1 MTYRLFAIALLLL
14 ASTGDLSAQYEHNA
28 VIVHLKPNSLSA
40 ISWDSAGRSGA
51 LPILRPI
58 LGEHGSVGYVSTAT
72 LKALERAIQQRRSMA
87 KMASTHGLD
96 YIALVRYERSLD
108 AKTAAAKISRLADVA
123 YCEPL
128 PEMKIIGSTN
138 DPLLDQQYYISLI
151 KANEAWDSLPSGNPV
166 IVGIA
171 DTGIDT
177 THQDLQGQI
186 WNNPGETGQDE
197 MGRDKRSNRI
207 DDDGNGFID
216 DWFGWDFVGSTGQNP
231 DNSPLPGNP
240 HGTHVAGIVGAVH
253 NNATGIAGVARN
265 IRLMPLKI
273 GGDDQFSTSISR
285 SADAILYAASMG
297 AAVINCSFGSPSSSF
312 ADVKVIE
319 QATLLGSII
328 VGAAGN
334 DGQDLAYYPAA
345 YDQVISVAA
354 TDSRDRV
361 AAFSNVH
368 QTVDVCAPGSSIL
381 STVPFN
387 RYELYDGT
395 SMASPVTAAVAGMV
409 RQVHPEFTPEQVH
422 ATLKAACV
430 SIDGTNPA
438 LIGLMGN
445 GRIDAAKAMSK
456 DKLRWAT
463 ITNYRMNDTDADS
476 VFESTDT
483 IVVSLTVKNTLRP
496 LDSCWIRCKNGN
508 PEIDLIL
515 LDTIV
520 RVGPVAEGGV
530 VQLDN
535 ALRLILPQNVTS
547 DGQLRIL
554 AHIYED
560 TVKITTTALQTVVN
574 PTYRTMQGNDITV
587 TVNSTG
593 NIGFN
598 DYSSNTQGVGLR
610 YLDYPN
616 ILFEGALMLGTGPS
630 KLPNV
635 ARGVETSMKEMSFA
649 VSQHARIY
657 SDSIPSGLRIAS
669 SFTDATDFSPLG
681 VFVRENVI
689 SLNDD
694 STRNTMLIV
703 LRITNTSDT
712 AYSNLH
718 VSKFF
723 DFDIGD
729 GGSGDICSWSS
740 ADQTLYLRNTKLSS
754 LPHVG
759 LSMISPHTVN
769 AFAMDNEGAS
779 DCPSIY
785 DEFARSEKWF
795 VMTGGIKR
803 ASSRITDVSAVIGA
817 GPMSLLPDSTVEVC
831 FALAVGTTQEQVRS
845 GIQALRSTAENL
857 GYNVGRSTVPS
868 AADEIISISG
878 GTMQSAGD
886 RDVRFR
892 LNAPA
897 SVTIDLVDIRGAIV
911 STLYKEPY
919 IDAGLYDVSATLP
932 KTAAGMYFVR
942 LLTNRGQSALPVF
955 ISAAE

>member
-1 MTYRLFAIALLLL
+1 MTFRLFAVALLLL
-14 ASTGDLSAQYEHNA
+14 TTIKELSAQYEHNA
-28 VIVHLKPNSLSA
+28 LIVHLRPDSPAAK
-40 ISWDSAGRSGA
+40 SWARAERSGA
-51 LPILRPI
+51 LSILRPI
-58 LGEHGSVGYVSTAT
+58 LGEHNSTGYVSNAT
-72 LKALERAIQQRRSMA
+72 LKSLERAIHNRRYMA
-87 KMASTHGLD
+87 KATTTHGLD
-96 YIALVRYERSLD
+96 YIALVRYERSINP
-108 AKTAAAKISRLADVA
+108 ATAAAKISRLADVTF
-123 YCEPL
+123 CEPL
-128 PEMKIIGSTN
+128 PETKIIGSTN
-138 DPLLDQQYYISLI
+138 DPLLDQQYYVSLI
-151 KANEAWDSLPSGNPV
+151 KANEAWDSLPPGNPV

-186 WNNPGETGQDE
+186 WNNPGETGQDD

-207 DDDGNGFID
+207 DDDANGFVD
-216 DWFGWDFVGSTGQNP
+216 DWYGWDFVGSTGQNP

-240 HGTHVAGIVGAVH
+240 HGTHVAGIVGAIH
-253 NNATGIAGVARN
+253 NNATGIAGIARN

-312 ADVKVIE
+312 ADVKVVQ

-345 YDQVISVAA
+345 YEQVISVAA
-354 TDSRDRV
+354 TDSRDRI
-361 AAFSNVH
+361 ASFSNVH
-368 QTVDVCAPGSSIL
+368 QSVDVCAPGASIL
-381 STVPFN
+381 STVPSD
-387 RYELYDGT
+387 RYEIYDGT
-395 SMASPVTAAVAGMV
+395 SMASPVAAAVAAMV

-422 ATLKAACV
+422 ATMRAACV
-430 SIDGTNPA
+430 SIDEVNPA

-463 ITNYRMNDTDADS
+463 VTNYWITDTDADS
-476 VFESTDT
+476 VFESSDT
-483 IVVSLTVKNTLRP
+483 LVVSLTLKNTLRP
-496 LDSCWIRCKNGN
+496 LDSCWVRFTNGN
-508 PEIDLIL
+508 PEIDIAI
-515 LDTIV
+515 LDTVV
-520 RVGPVAEGGV
+520 RVGAIAEGGV
-530 VQLDN
+530 IQLDH
-535 ALRLILPQNVTS
+535 AVRLVLPRDVTS

-560 TVKITTTALQTVVN
+560 TVKITTTALQTIVN
-574 PTYRTMQGNDITV
+574 PTYRTMQGNDIMV

-635 ARGVETSMKEMSFA
+635 ARGVETSMKETSFA

-657 SDSIPSGLRIAS
+657 SDSIPSGRRIAS
-669 SFTDATDFSPLG
+669 SFTDAADFSPLG
-681 VFVRENVI
+681 IFVRENVI

-694 STRNTMLIV
+694 STRNTMLMV

-712 AYSNLH
+712 SYSNLH

-740 ADQTLYLRNTKLSS
+740 ADQTLYLRNTDLNS

-769 AFAMDNEGAS
+769 AFALDNEGAV

-785 DEFARSEKWF
+785 DDFARSEKWF
-795 VMTGGIKR
+795 VMTGGVKR

-817 GPMSLLPDSTVEVC
+817 GPINLLPDSTVEVC
-831 FALAVGTTQEQVRS
+831 FALAIGSTQDLVKS
-845 GIQALRSTAENL
+845 GLSALRLSAAKL
-857 GYNVGRSTVPS
+857 GYNVGRSNVP
-868 AADEIISISG
+868 AATDEIISISG
-878 GTMQSAGD
+878 GTIQAPGD
-886 RDVRFR
+886 RDVRVR
-892 LNAPA
+892 LYAPA
-897 SVTIDLVDIRGAIV
+897 SVTLDLVDIRGAV
-911 STLYKEPY
+911 VTTLYKEPF
-919 IDAGLYDVSATLP
+919 IDAGVFDISIILP
-932 KTAAGMYFVR
+932 ETAAGMYFVR
-942 LLTNRGQSALPVF
+942 LLTNRGQSVLPVF

>member
-1 MTYRLFAIALLLL
+1 MTFRLFAIALLLL
-14 ASTGDLSAQYEHNA
+14 TNIWELSAQYEHNA
-28 VIVHLKPNSLSA
+28 LIVHLRPDSRA
-40 ISWDSAGRSGA
+40 AESWIRAERSGT
-51 LPILRPI
+51 LSILLPI
-58 LGEHGSVGYVSTAT
+58 LGEHNSTGYVSNAT
-72 LKALERAIQQRRSMA
+72 LKALERAIQQRRAMA
-87 KMASTHGLD
+87 KMTTTHGLE

-108 AKTAAAKISRLADVA
+108 PKTAAAKISRLADVA

-128 PEMKIIGSTN
+128 PETKIIGSTN
-138 DPLLDQQYYISLI
+138 DPLLDQQYYVSLI
-151 KANEAWDSLPSGNPV
+151 KANDAWDSLPSGNPV
-166 IVGIA
+166 VVGIA

-207 DDDGNGFID
+207 DDDANGFID
-216 DWFGWDFVGSTGQNP
+216 DWYGWDFVGSTGQNP

-312 ADVKVIE
+312 ADVKVVE
-319 QATLLGSII
+319 QATLLGAII

-345 YDQVISVAA
+345 YEQVISVAA

-361 AAFSNVH
+361 AVFSNVH
-368 QTVDVCAPGSSIL
+368 QTVDVCAPGASIL

-395 SMASPVTAAVAGMV
+395 SMASPVAAAVAAMV
-409 RQVHPEFTPEQVH
+409 RQVHPEFAPEQVH
-422 ATLKAACV
+422 ATMRAACV
-430 SIDGTNPA
+430 SIDDMNPA
-438 LIGLMGN
+438 LIGLTGN

-456 DKLRWAT
+456 EKLRWAT
-463 ITNYRMNDTDADS
+463 ITNYRMSDTDADS
-476 VFESTDT
+476 VFESSDT
-483 IVVSLTVKNTLRP
+483 LVVSITLKNALRP
-496 LDSCWIRCKNGN
+496 LDSCWIRLTNGN
-508 PEIDLIL
+508 PEIDIVL

-520 RVGPVAEGGV
+520 RVGAIAEGGV
-530 VQLDN
+530 KQLDD
-535 ALRLILPQNVTS
+535 AVRLILPKNVAS

-574 PTYRTMQGNDITV
+574 PTYRTMQGNDIMV

-635 ARGVETSMKEMSFA
+635 ARGVETSTKEMSFT
-649 VSQHARIY
+649 VSQHARIL

-669 SFTDATDFSPLG
+669 TFTDAADFSPLG
-681 VFVRENVI
+681 VLVRENVV

-729 GGSGDICSWSS
+729 AGSGDICSWSN
-740 ADQTLYLRNTKLSS
+740 ADQTLYLRNTELNS

-785 DEFARSEKWF
+785 DDFARSEKWF
-795 VMTGGIKR
+795 VMTGGVKR

-817 GPMSLLPDSTVEVC
+817 GPIILLPDSTVEVC
-831 FALAVGTTQEQVRS
+831 FALAVGTTQERVKS
-845 GIQALRSTAENL
+845 GIIALRQSAASL
-857 GYNVGRSTVPS
+857 GYNVGRGNVPTTI
-868 AADEIISISG
+868 DEIISISG
-878 GTMQSAGD
+878 GTVQTPGD
-886 RDVRFR
+886 RDIRFR
-892 LNAPA
+892 LYAPT

-911 STLYKEPY
+911 SMLYNEPY
-919 IDAGLYDVSATLP
+919 VDAGLYDVSITLP
-932 KTAAGMYFVR
+932 EAAAGIYFLR
-942 LLTNRGQSALPVF
+942 LLTNRGQSALPIF